1 MKQFKV
7 SAVIGLMAGLVAGA
21 VEAKEQRLVFSGYS
35 GSTTLTDFQAMVK
48 LTEGQYD
55 FSYNDYAA
63 KDGSD
68 IWFSDWQGNVIPH
81 EIDLWNASGAS
92 YIWVRVP
99 ELAGKSTSIT
109 MHWGEART
117 AAQTSTANVWKNN
130 KDGHG
135 GYVGV
140 WHMGVT
146 SAASDPEPDANLSMS

>member
-7 SAVIGLMAGLVAGA
+7 KAGVVIGLMAGLVAGV

-48 LTEGQYD
+48 LTEGQYG

-81 EIDLWNASGAS
+81 EIDLWNASGA
-92 YIWVRVP
+92 
-99 ELAGKSTSIT
+99 
-109 MHWGEART
+109 
-117 AAQTSTANVWKNN
+117 
-130 KDGHG
+130 
-135 GYVGV
+135 
-140 WHMGVT
+140 
-146 SAASDPEPDANLSMS
+146 